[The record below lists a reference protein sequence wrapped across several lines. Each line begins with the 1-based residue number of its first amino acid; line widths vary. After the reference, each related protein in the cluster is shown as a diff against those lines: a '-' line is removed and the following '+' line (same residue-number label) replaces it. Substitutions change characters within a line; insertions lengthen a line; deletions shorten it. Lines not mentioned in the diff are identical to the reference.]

1 MTAEKT
7 AENVLDATS
16 TLRLDDIVNAATAAG
31 PSMRE
36 RRDRRTALLF
46 ERLAEA
52 HDDTEKRRLRSDI
65 VELNMDIAR
74 GLAWR
79 YRGRGELLEDL
90 EQVACLALVQ
100 AVARYDL
107 SHDRPFQVFATPTIA
122 GELKKYF
129 RDRAWTIRPPRRIQ
143 ELQGRIAAVLHDL
156 QQQLHGSPTVSQL
169 AEALN
174 EPEDDV
180 LEALSADGC
189 FTPQSLE
196 APAAPDPAMSA
207 LADLLGAPERGFAE
221 LEANLAVRHA
231 CAQLTD
237 EDRRLVEMRFYHD
250 LSQRQIGE
258 ETGMNQMA
266 VSRALARILASMREH
281 VEA

>member
-1 MTAEKT
+1 MTAEHA
-7 AENVLDATS
+7 AENVADVTSPPSLDATVHQATGAGSS
-16 TLRLDDIVNAATAAG
+16 TL
-31 PSMRE
+31 E
-36 RRDRRTALLF
+36 RRDRLTALLF

-52 HDDTEKRRLRSDI
+52 RDDTERRRLRSEI

-107 SHDRPFQVFATPTIA
+107 SHGRPFQVFATPTIA
-122 GELKKYF
+122 GELKRYF

-143 ELQGRIAAVLHDL
+143 ELQGRIAGVLHDL
-156 QQQLHGSPTVSQL
+156 QQQLHSSPTISQL
-169 AEALN
+169 AEALD

-180 LEALSADGC
+180 IEALSADGC

-196 APAAPDPAMSA
+196 APVGPDPAMPA
-207 LADLLGAPERGFAE
+207 VADQLGAPERGFAE
-221 LEANLAVRHA
+221 LETSLIVGNAFAH
-231 CAQLTD
+231 LTD
-237 EDRRLVEMRFYHD
+237 EDRRLVEMRFYQE

-258 ETGMNQMA
+258 EIGMNQMA
-266 VSRALARILASMREH
+266 VSRALARILATMRVH